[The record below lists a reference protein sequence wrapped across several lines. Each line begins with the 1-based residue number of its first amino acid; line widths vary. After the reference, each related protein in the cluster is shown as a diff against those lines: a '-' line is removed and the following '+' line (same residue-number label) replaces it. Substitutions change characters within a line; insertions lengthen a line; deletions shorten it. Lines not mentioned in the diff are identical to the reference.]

1 LDACVLYPAPLRDLL
16 IELAAKGLYRAKWTN
31 QIHEEWISALSRNR
45 SDLQRSQLE
54 RTRDLMNEHI
64 PDCLITDYEELI
76 PGIECPDEND
86 RHVIAAAIKGRC
98 AAIITFNLAHFPQAE
113 LEKYDLEAQHPD
125 EFINHQFGLDRAGVI
140 TAVQNI
146 RSRLKTPPISADDY
160 LRRLAAQGLPKTVT
174 ELSQYV
180 RLI

>member
-45 SDLQRSQLE
+45 PDLQRSQLE
-54 RTRDLMNEHI
+54 RTRDLMNTHI

-76 PGIECPDEND
+76 PGIKCPDEND
-86 RHVIAAAIKGRC
+86 RHVIAAAIKGPC
-98 AAIITFNLAHFPQAE
+98 AAIITFNLAHFPPAE

-125 EFINHQFGLDRAGVI
+125 EFINHQFGLDRAGII

-146 RSRLKTPPISADDY
+146 RSRPKNPACN
-160 LRRLAAQGLPKTVT
+160 RR
-174 ELSQYV
+174 
-180 RLI
+180 